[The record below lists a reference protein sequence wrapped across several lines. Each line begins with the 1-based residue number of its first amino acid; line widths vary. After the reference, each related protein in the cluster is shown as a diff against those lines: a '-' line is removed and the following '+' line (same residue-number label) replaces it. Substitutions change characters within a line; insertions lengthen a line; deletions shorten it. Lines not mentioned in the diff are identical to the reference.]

1 MDGTPGFEIQLMD
14 AGKWPMF
21 VVSMVGFS
29 EEQAHDK
36 ALELL
41 SLHGGESFTV
51 RRRPPSLA

>member
-14 AGKWPMF
+14 AGKRPMF
-21 VVSMVGFS
+21 VVSMVGFN

-41 SLHGGESFTV
+41 SLHGGESFIV
-51 RRRPPSLA
+51 KPRRPSLT